1 MTYNAPIVAFFI
13 AFLSVSCAWAETL
26 SVRVVGVQD
35 GDTITVLTAD
45 QESLRV
51 RLVEIDA
58 PESGQPYGTRAK
70 QALSALVFGKDV
82 LIDVQGSDRYGRT
95 LGRVYHGDMDVNA
108 EMIRT
113 GYAWAYRAYL
123 TDERLLALEE
133 EARQGKR
140 GLWSLP
146 ASERVPPWEW
156 RRKRR

>member
-1 MTYNAPIVAFFI
+1 MTHLVAFLFV
-13 AFLSVSCAWAETL
+13 FLSVSSACADTL
-26 SVRVVGVQD
+26 SARVVGVHD

-45 QESLRV
+45 KESFRV

-58 PESGQPYGTRAK
+58 PESGQPYGARAK
-70 QALSALVFGKDV
+70 QALSALVFGENV

-95 LGRVYHGDMDVNA
+95 LGRVQHGDMDVNA

-123 TDERLLALEE
+123 TDERFLALEE
-133 EARQGKR
+133 EARRDER